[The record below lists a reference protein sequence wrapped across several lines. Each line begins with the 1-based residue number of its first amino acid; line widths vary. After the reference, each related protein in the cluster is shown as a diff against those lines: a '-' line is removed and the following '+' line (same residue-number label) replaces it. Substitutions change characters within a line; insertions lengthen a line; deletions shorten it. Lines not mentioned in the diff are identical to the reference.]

1 MKSKIKIGV
10 VEDEQLTSE
19 MIENTLTRLGYE
31 TCKTASSYEQAIQM
45 IENELPDIVLI
56 DIYLDGSKDG
66 IELAE
71 KINRD
76 YKIPFIFL
84 TADSQKDT
92 LQRAKSVSPPAYLVK
107 PFSHNELYC
116 AIEICINN
124 YSKKQSVESKVGN
137 PLLQDVIF
145 VKDGNYFNKLKI
157 NDIYHIESD
166 HVYINIYTATKKM
179 TVRNSLNNFY
189 EGLDKSIFFR
199 THRSYVVNVNHID
212 SISFDH
218 VTVNG
223 VNVPSSR
230 KYHNDIL
237 LKFHVV

>member
-10 VEDEQLTSE
+10 VEDEPMTAE
-19 MIENTLTRLGYE
+19 MIEKTLVKLGYE
-31 TCKTASSYEQAIQM
+31 TSTAVTNYTEAIKM
-45 IENELPDIVLI
+45 IETQSPDIVLI
-56 DIYLDGSKDG
+56 DIYLDGEKDG

-84 TADSQKDT
+84 TADSQKVT
-92 LQRAKSVSPPAYLVK
+92 LQRAKSVSPPAYLIK
-107 PFSHNELYC
+107 PFSNEELYC
-116 AIEICINN
+116 AIEICLNN
-124 YSKKQSVESKVGN
+124 FTKRHQSENRVGN
-137 PLLQDVIF
+137 PYLNDVIF

-157 NDIYHIESD
+157 NDIYYIESD
-166 HVYINIYTATKKM
+166 HVYINIYTKTKKM
-179 TVRNSLNNFY
+179 TIRNSLNNFY
-189 EGLDKSIFFR
+189 EGLDKSVFFR
-199 THRSYVVNVNHID
+199 THRSYVVNINHID

-223 VNVPSSR
+223 LNVPSSR

-237 LKFHVV
+237 HKFNVV